1 MLEASAMRLL
11 SIRLI
16 VSLIVGITLVSLSFS
31 YYEALGEKRALS
43 RDLERRAEVL
53 GESLAGNVET
63 GLEKDSLQDLQRIV
77 EHYGNREHLSGL
89 AIYGRQGDLLA
100 VTPELKSTLA
110 TVPSVM
116 SEALR
121 ENHGAGAFQRLGGAS
136 LHIYAL
142 PLHQHDEVI
151 GSLAIVHDAGY
162 IRAES
167 LHIWREAFLRALAHV
182 FLIVLITLLIVRW
195 SIAAPIARTARWMRA
210 LRTGQIPSRQHAT
223 DLDLFRPLVREVAA
237 FAESLT
243 QARSAAET
251 EARLRDTGESL
262 WTADRL
268 AVHVRKRLDNGRLF
282 VVSNREPYVHMR
294 HGQTVEVM
302 VPPSGVVTAI
312 EPILRACD
320 GTWIAHGNGDADLET
335 VDEHDR
341 LRVPPEDPHYTLRR
355 VWLNE
360 AEEEGYY
367 YGFANEGIWPLCH
380 IAHTRPIFRAEDWKY
395 YQAVNLKF
403 ADALLEEIRNVEKP
417 IVLVQDYHFALL
429 PRLIKEKRPEAKV
442 AIFWH
447 IPWPNPEAFDISPWR
462 RELVD
467 GLLGADLIGFHIQS
481 HCNNFL
487 HTVDRVVEARVD
499 WEHFSVR
506 RLDHLTLVR
515 PFPISVDFTDVQRPE
530 SISDSYTERSAL
542 LKALGV
548 EATFMGVGVDRVDY
562 TKGILERF
570 LAIERFL
577 DKYPPYQGK
586 FTFVQIGAPS
596 RSHLKRYHDLMAEV
610 EAEADRINRRF
621 QTDNWK
627 PIVFLNRSHNHK
639 EIQKYYR
646 AADLC
651 LVTSLHDG
659 MNLVAKEFVAARQDE
674 RGVLILSCFTGAAR
688 ELRDALQI
696 NPYDIDQTAEAIRF
710 ALNMEPEEKEL
721 RMQHMRK
728 TVREHNVY
736 RWAGSLIAELCEL
749 RLDASDESKE
759 NLRASSAAWG

>member
-1 MLEASAMRLL
+1 MRLL

-110 TVPSVM
+110 TVPPVM

-151 GSLAIVHDAGY
+151 GSLAIVQDAGY

>member
-1 MLEASAMRLL
+1 MRLL